1 VDTDLY
7 DPSKY
12 DRGEIRQQLGICDE
26 TVISFIGMPR
36 KHKGVDIIILAL
48 NKLLR
53 TSPQL
58 KKIKFLFTGDPQDG
72 YVRFL
77 INLSTRL
84 LGKERT
90 LFLGMTPKTHEPL
103 LLAASDIVCIP
114 QEVSYA
120 SLGQVPSKVFTA
132 MSMAKP
138 IIASAVSDLPVIL
151 KECGII
157 VPPKDIN
164 ALAEGITRLI
174 ENPQMAKML
183 GQHAQLKCVEK
194 YSYITGRKI
203 LRNILDEVL
212 SRKL

>member
-1 VDTDLY
+1 
-7 DPSKY
+7 
-12 DRGEIRQQLGICDE
+12 
-26 TVISFIGMPR
+26 
-36 KHKGVDIIILAL
+36 
-48 NKLLR
+48 
-53 TSPQL
+53 
-58 KKIKFLFTGDPQDG
+58 
-72 YVRFL
+72 
-77 INLSTRL
+77 
-84 LGKERT
+84 
-90 LFLGMTPKTHEPL
+90 MTPKTHEPL

-120 SLGQVPSKVFTA
+120 SLGQVPAKVFTA